1 MKNHNK
7 GELPKNNTGCSG
19 WVIVL
24 IIIITIGYCTR
35 DKKEETANSKNSNT
49 TELQERENGFLAY
62 TYAEK
67 FVKEKLKAPSTAKFP
82 DDFERYKHVKYIG
95 DNKYQIISWVD
106 SQNSFG
112 AMLRTKFSCIIKI
125 EGDNV
130 SGEDIV
136 LYE

>member
-1 MKNHNK
+1 MKNQNK
-7 GELPKNNTGCSG
+7 GELPQNNNGCSG

-24 IIIITIGYCTR
+24 VIILTIGYCTR
-35 DKKEETANSKNSNT
+35 DKKEDSGNSSKTNNT
-49 TELQERENGFLAY
+49 ESQIQENYLLAY
-62 TYAEK
+62 IYAED
-67 FVKEKLKAPSTAKFP
+67 FIKERLKAPSTAKFP

-112 AMLRTKFSCIIKI
+112 AMLRTKFSCTIKI
-125 EGDNV
+125 EGENV